1 VFSYRRV
8 SVPDGVLLREV
19 AGEAVILNLTT
30 ETYFGL
36 DEVGTSMW
44 RALTGCETVQCAYQ
58 VLLDEYDVDPEVL
71 RSDLSKLLEEL
82 VAHGLLEL
90 DPA

>member
-1 VFSYRRV
+1 
-8 SVPDGVLLREV
+8 
-19 AGEAVILNLTT
+19 
-30 ETYFGL
+30 